1 MKRIL
6 TLSALAALL
15 CLSACD
21 GDPLAETFN
30 QPTVANGS
38 F

>member
-21 GDPLAETFN
+21 GDPLAETFGDN
-30 QPTVANGS
+30 TTVAGRY
-38 F
+38 